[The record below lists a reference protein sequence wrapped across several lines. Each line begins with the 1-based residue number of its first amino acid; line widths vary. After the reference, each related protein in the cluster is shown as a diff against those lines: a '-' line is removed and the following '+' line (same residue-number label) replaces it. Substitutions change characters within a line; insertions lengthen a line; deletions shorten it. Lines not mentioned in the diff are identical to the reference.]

1 MDRVSLG
8 VMVEI
13 NKTNLAEYFRKDI
26 TIVMPNGR
34 TVSSDYLKTLKNF
47 YKHELYTKLD
57 GKTVGKSVFIG
68 GTNNFDVIVPAIQAI
83 WELGANI
90 AVHEFPYDLWDHPD
104 FAGYFDHISA
114 LIAPPDLDQ
123 VLPHIPHLPA
133 HETACSLM
141 DYKYDRP
148 EQPVYQLRSEDYP
161 DIDYELDQPTG
172 LHTPCMV
179 SFSASSYAGELTAVD
194 HGTAIDMVHEQ
205 IRLGNFTAQDRVLH
219 FKTLHH
225 SSMFLNFAVPAL
237 ITTSVHYYT
246 MQKRSQNQLTHLE
259 SCMRLC
265 QEHGLTKYLSPYDNI
280 RLLATSELTDISL
293 PNTSVFTII
302 GPTPDE
308 MRRLFDRFNFKNV
321 YVNFGCYEIGAIAY
335 SISDRTNLD
344 EYSPHKFTQVNQ
356 LIELEPKKYHFRV
369 KYKKNSAWNYASDV
383 VELQQ
388 STFVWHQRNTVFEFG
403 HEPVDCNQVTKYLQ
417 HTFNTTDFFLVPD
430 YKYEKLYLA
439 WYDLRLDLNL
449 SDINRVLQ
457 TKFPGCQ
464 VHKMKQISITTES
477 KPNIPMALHTFRNL
491 AQ

>member
-13 NKTNLAEYFRKDI
+13 NKTNIAEYFRKDI
-26 TIVMPNGR
+26 TIVLPNGR
-34 TVSSDYLKTLKNF
+34 TVSSDYLKILKNF
-47 YKHELYTKLD
+47 YKQQLYTKLD

-68 GTNNFDVIVPAIQAI
+68 GTNNFDVIVPAVQAI

-123 VLPHIPHLPA
+123 VMPHIPHIPA
-133 HETACSLM
+133 HETVCSLM

-148 EQPVYQLRSEDYP
+148 EQPVWQLQAEDYP
-161 DIDYELDQPTG
+161 DTDYELDQPTG

-179 SFSASSYAGELTAVD
+179 SFSASSYAGELTAID
-194 HGTAIDMVHEQ
+194 HGTVIDMVHEQ
-205 IRLGNFTAQDRVLH
+205 IRLGDFNQHDRVLH

-225 SSMFLNFAVPAL
+225 SSMFLNFGVPAL
-237 ITTSVHYYT
+237 ITTPVHYYT

-265 QEHGLTKYLSPYDNI
+265 QEHGLTKYLVPYDNI
-280 RLLATSELTDISL
+280 KLLASSTVDNVDLPQTSL
-293 PNTSVFTII
+293 FTII
-302 GPTPDE
+302 GPSSDE
-308 MRRLFDRFNFKNV
+308 MGSILKRFNLKDV

-335 SISDRTNLD
+335 SITNKNNMQD
-344 EYSPHKFTQVNQ
+344 YSPHKFNYVNQ
-356 LIELEPKKYHFRV
+356 LIDLEPEPYYFRV
-369 KYKKNSAWNYASDV
+369 KYKKNSEWNYASDV
-383 VELQQ
+383 VELSSNQ
-388 STFVWHQRNTVFEFG
+388 FRWHRRNTVFDFG
-403 HEPVDCNQVTKYLQ
+403 HDPVDSGQATKYLQ
-417 HTFNTTDFFLVPD
+417 QTFNTTDFFLVPD
-430 YKYEKLYLA
+430 YKHKNLYLA
-439 WYDLRLDLNL
+439 WYDSGIDLGL

-464 VHKMKQISITTES
+464 VHKMKQISISTES
-477 KPNIPMALHTFRNL
+477 KPNIPMLLHTFRK
-491 AQ
+491 QSQ